1 LSLEILKPLSNELIL
16 IKHLSRRLK
25 IGDDCACIPFQGK
38 TLLLTVDTSAEG
50 IHFDQSFL
58 SPQQIGYRALAC
70 AISDIAAMA
79 GSPLYALIALS
90 IGETADLEFID
101 SLYSGMQE
109 ITSNFSVEIVG
120 GDTISGEKLVISAT
134 IVGEAERP
142 VLRSGAKE
150 GELIGVSGR
159 LGGARRGLILLKEDV
174 AGQENLKKRYISPV
188 PRIEEGKR
196 LSSYVSSMIDIS
208 DGLLIDLYRLSE
220 ASKKGMQI
228 EKERIP
234 VETGATLEDA
244 LSGGDD
250 YELLFTIPSE
260 HREKIKGLGGCIIG
274 RVIEAKGIF
283 LDGEKIEPK
292 GYDHFAQMPNQ
303 CQILKYAL
311 C

>member
-1 LSLEILKPLSNELIL
+1 MNLSLSGELGLIAFLS
-16 IKHLSRRLK
+16 KRLK
-25 IGDDCACIPFQGK
+25 IGDDCAYIPFQGK

-58 SPQQIGYRALAC
+58 SPHEIGYRSLAC

-90 IGETADLEFID
+90 IRETADLEFID
-101 SLYSGMQE
+101 SLYSGME
-109 ITSNFSVEIVG
+109 GAASDFSAEIVG
-120 GDTISGEKLVISAT
+120 GDTIYGEKLVISVT

-150 GELIGVSGR
+150 GELIGVTGS

-174 AGQENLKKRYISPV
+174 AGHENLKKRYISPV

-234 VETGATLEDA
+234 IETGATLEDA

-260 HREKIKGLGGCIIG
+260 HREKIEGLGGHIIG

-283 LDGEKIEPK
+283 LDGEKVEPK
-292 GYDHFAQMPNQ
+292 GYDHFNREV
-303 CQILKYAL
+303 
-311 C
+311 